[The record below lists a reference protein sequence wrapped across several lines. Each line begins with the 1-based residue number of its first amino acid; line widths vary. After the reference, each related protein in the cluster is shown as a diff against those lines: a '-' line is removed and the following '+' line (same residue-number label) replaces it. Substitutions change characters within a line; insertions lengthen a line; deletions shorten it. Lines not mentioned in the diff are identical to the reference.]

1 MHHDADLI
9 TGLVLHQARSPHMDV
24 IGRLRHARDVGLER
38 T

>member
-1 MHHDADLI
+1 MYHNADII
-9 TGLVLHQARSPHMDV
+9 TGLVLHRARSPHEDV